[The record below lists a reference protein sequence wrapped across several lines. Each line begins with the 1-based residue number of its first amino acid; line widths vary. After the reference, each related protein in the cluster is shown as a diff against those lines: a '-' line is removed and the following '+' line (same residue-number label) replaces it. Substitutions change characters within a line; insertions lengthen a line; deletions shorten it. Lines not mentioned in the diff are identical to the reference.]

1 MKPSAGELQILQI
14 LWKNGEMTVK
24 EVNEV
29 INKVKESGYTTTL
42 KTMQIM
48 FEKKFLSRQPLGR
61 SHVYKV
67 EITEKDTKN
76 DLLDKF
82 IASTYNGSTMKLV
95 MQALGNSKASKEELD
110 QIRELLDDLDKK

>member
-1 MKPSAGELQILQI
+1 MKPSAGELEILQI

-24 EVNEV
+24 EVNEE
-29 INKVKESGYTTTL
+29 INKIKESGYTTTL

-48 FEKKFLSRQPLGR
+48 LDKGFVSRQPFGR

-67 EITEKDTKN
+67 EITESDTKN
-76 DLLDKF
+76 ALLDKF

-95 MQALGNSKASKEELD
+95 MQALGNNKASKEELD
-110 QIRELLDDLDKK
+110 KIRELLDEMDK